1 MSGSEGLE
9 TEVTSRGLSSR
20 LPSLLLSACREKHHK
35 TIRPK
40 GPAPLAQ
47 WPRGLFSLS
56 GSFLV
61 LSLVKRCCCC
71 CCWPFYRTESP
82 VRYILFFLEPELTW
96 TRPEGHPP

>member
-20 LPSLLLSACREKHHK
+20 LPSLLLSTCREKHHK

-61 LSLVKRCCCC
+61 LSLC
-71 CCWPFYRTESP
+71 S
-82 VRYILFFLEPELTW
+82 
-96 TRPEGHPP
+96 HPSSFVMVMLLLLAVL

>member
-20 LPSLLLSACREKHHK
+20 LPSLLLSTCREKHHK

-61 LSLVKRCCCC
+61 LSLRDFQ
-71 CCWPFYRTESP
+71 FYKTANNNNSDR
-82 VRYILFFLEPELTW
+82 ELC
-96 TRPEGHPP
+96 

>member
-20 LPSLLLSACREKHHK
+20 LPSLLLSTCREKHHK

-61 LSLVKRCCCC
+61 FPDAHLMGQERLLV
-71 CCWPFYRTESP
+71 
-82 VRYILFFLEPELTW
+82 ILPSSMKKDKW
-96 TRPEGHPP
+96 

>member
-20 LPSLLLSACREKHHK
+20 LPSLLLSTCREKHHK

-61 LSLVKRCCCC
+61 LSVHVVVV
-71 CCWPFYRTESP
+71 
-82 VRYILFFLEPELTW
+82 VRFVELKV
-96 TRPEGHPP
+96 P

>member
-9 TEVTSRGLSSR
+9 TEVTSHGLSSP
-20 LPSLLLSACREKHHK
+20 LPSFLLSTCRGKHHK

-47 WPRGLFSLS
+47 WQRGLFSLS

-61 LSLVKRCCCC
+61 SGI
-71 CCWPFYRTESP
+71 YM
-82 VRYILFFLEPELTW
+82 YIYIWVLAYTKYLGSGDHLYIFSGGRIF
-96 TRPEGHPP
+96 